1 MPTVRFL
8 AVHPLIGTKHK
19 PSTPAARERS
29 VYYWWWVYLR
39 RNQEYLDC
47 CGAGGTGR
55 LAKLYA
61 DFGDV
66 RSDDFRAWWGG
77 QLQRGAYLFGERP
90 NDFFIKKIQTSSDHD
105 PAWDDDPNT
114 LLVAVNLG
122 IGRRKLQQTFA
133 RLLIREHPGR
143 RGRPAMGKVKSTARY
158 PLYRN
163 FSVNSLKLMLAAYD
177 AWYANE
183 QLPRD
188 ERKPQW
194 QLGESI
200 RLIPSAITSKHDLD
214 AVDKKNTMSAAFSRA
229 VKNARAIVANTALG
243 EFPNPTTNGIKNR

>member
-29 VYYWWWVYLR
+29 VYYWWWAYLR
-39 RNQEYLDC
+39 RNQQYLAC
-47 CGAGGTGR
+47 CKAGGRGR

-66 RSDDFRAWWGG
+66 RSDDFRDWWGG
-77 QLQRGAYLFGERP
+77 KLQRGAYLFGEKP
-90 NDFFIKKIQTSSDHD
+90 NDFFIKKIETSSDHER
-105 PAWDDDPNT
+105 AWDDDPNT
-114 LLVAVNLG
+114 LVLAVNIG

-163 FSVNSLKLMLAAYD
+163 FSVSSLKKMLAAYD

-188 ERKPQW
+188 ERKTQW
-194 QLGESI
+194 ELGESI
-200 RLIPSAITSKHDLD
+200 RLIPSAITKKNDLD
-214 AVDKKNTMSAAFSRA
+214 ATDKKNTMSAAFNRA
-229 VKNARAIVANTALG
+229 VKNARNIVENTAHG
-243 EFPNPTTNGIKNR
+243 EFPNNNP